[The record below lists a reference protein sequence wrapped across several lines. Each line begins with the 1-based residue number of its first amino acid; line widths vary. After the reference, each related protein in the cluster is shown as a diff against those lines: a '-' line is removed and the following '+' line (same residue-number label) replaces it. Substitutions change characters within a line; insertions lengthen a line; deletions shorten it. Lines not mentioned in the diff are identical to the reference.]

1 MHATLTDERTA
12 FVLHVVITPTPA
24 IARVRDEHEGA
35 SLPHAICNEVQAL
48 LDSLGLT
55 SDVTLEV
62 R

>member
-1 MHATLTDERTA
+1 MHATSTDERTA

-24 IARVRDEHEGA
+24 VGQVRDEHDGA
-35 SLPHAICNEVQAL
+35 SLSQAICNEVQAL

-55 SDVTLEV
+55 SDVTLEA